1 MPAVSII
8 TPTYN
13 RPHLLSEAIQSVQAQ
28 TFNDWEML
36 IIDDGSEPSAQST
49 VDMFGDPRLRYVQL
63 SHVGRSAAR
72 NQGLELARGEYI
84 GFLDDDDLYHP
95 NKLELEIAC
104 FQSLLHIDTVGSGYR
119 IIGKTGEVASTYRTW
134 LKKPEISK
142 DNCLFGVPLIT
153 CSILIRRQ
161 AIERMERWFD
171 PSLDLREDTDFFI
184 RLFLAGARFAWVKE
198 VLSDYRAIR
207 DRSWSVLLEGYRI
220 GRQLLEGFFQS
231 RTLQPDIAAQQRE
244 ALTHHDLLYAWLAY
258 SYQASVSAQY
268 FLLQALIRDPE
279 LAGKR
284 AHFLF
289 KELAT
294 FSLYEPRV
302 EDPDDYIDYVFAH
315 LPPSLHHLA
324 ERRAELNQL
333 IEELNPANS

>member
-13 RPHLLSEAIQSVQAQ
+13 RPDLLSEAIQSVQAQ

-104 FQSLLHIDTVGSGYR
+104 FQSNPYADIVGSGYR
-119 IIGKTGEVASTYRTW
+119 ITGKTGKVISTYRPW
-134 LKKPEISK
+134 LKKPEISE

-153 CSILIRRQ
+153 CSVLVRRQ
-161 AIERMERWFD
+161 AIERMGRWFD
-171 PSLDLREDTDFFI
+171 PSLDLRQDADFFI
-184 RLFLAGARFAWVKE
+184 RLFLAGARFIWLRE
-198 VLSDYRAIR
+198 VLSDYRAIH
-207 DRSWSVLLEGYRI
+207 DRSWSILLGVYRA
-220 GRQLLEGFFQS
+220 GRQLLGGFFQS
-231 RTLQPDIAAQQRE
+231 GTLQPGIEAQQRE
-244 ALTHHDLLYAWLAY
+244 VLIHHDLLYAWLAY
-258 SYQASVSAQY
+258 YYEAPVSAQH

-294 FSLYEPRV
+294 FSLYEPRIG
-302 EDPDDYIDYVFAH
+302 DPDDYIDYVFAH
-315 LPPSLHHLA
+315 LPPPLRHLA
-324 ERRAELNQL
+324 ERRGELSRL
-333 IEELNPANS
+333 IEEIDPANS